1 RLHGMQEVS
10 GSIPLSSTNIQTLAE
25 KRGFLLFVTK
35 FMASDL
41 FFRCVCLPLLCGQYE
56 LLLDCFIIRIYLL
69 FMRLI

>member
-1 RLHGMQEVS
+1 M
-10 GSIPLSSTNIQTLAE
+10 QTLAE

-41 FFRCVCLPLLCGQYE
+41 LFRCVCLPLLCGQYE